1 VRALGINGVLSLAG
15 VYDPHH
21 EEKVPLGGLALE
33 MVEGNRTVFGSVNA
47 NRRYFEMGLEHMAE
61 MEARWPGVLGRF
73 FTRRLT
79 LDLFA
84 QGLEKASGDI
94 KTVVQMQD
102 EDTLA

>member
-1 VRALGINGVLSLAG
+1 MVRRPFFNYERAQ
-15 VYDPHH
+15 
-21 EEKVPLGGLALE
+21 EKKRRRNLCKSDYCRHGEWRCG
-33 MVEGNRTVFGSVNA
+33 TVNA
-47 NRRYFEMGLEHMAE
+47 NRRYFETGLEHMAE

-94 KTVVQMQD
+94 KTVVQLGD
-102 EDTLA
+102 HDALP